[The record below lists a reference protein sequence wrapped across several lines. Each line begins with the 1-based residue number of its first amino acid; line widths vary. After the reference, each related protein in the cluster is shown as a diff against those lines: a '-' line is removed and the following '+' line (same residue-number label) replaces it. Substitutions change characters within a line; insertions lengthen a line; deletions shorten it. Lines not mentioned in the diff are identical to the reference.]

1 MSDVTVIGLG
11 SMGAALARA
20 LIKGGR
26 AVTVWNR
33 TASRAEPL
41 AAAGAKVVGSV
52 ANAIAASPVTIVCID
67 TYASA
72 HALLDTPEG
81 RAALDGKTIVQLTT
95 GTPQEARAS
104 EPWFTERGAAYLD
117 GAIMGYPEHIGTSE
131 GLILFAG
138 VEGAYERCKG
148 ELSLLGGHQRYLGPK
163 IGAAA
168 ALDFALLTRELG
180 SIIGA
185 LHGANICKAEGI
197 GADVFASM
205 ILKGDAARAAA
216 KVIHAGSYAETGAT
230 IRTWAKAAATI
241 RNHARDLGL
250 NDEVPGFILDLHE
263 RALAAG
269 IGDEDIAA
277 IVKVLKVCGRT

>member
-1 MSDVTVIGLG
+1 MSDVSVIGLG

-26 AVTVWNR
+26 SVTVWNR
-33 TASRAEPL
+33 TPARAGPL
-41 AAAGAKVVGSV
+41 VAAGAKRAESV
-52 ANAIAASPVTIVCID
+52 AAAIAASPVTIICVD
-67 TYASA
+67 TYDSSK
-72 HALLDTPEG
+72 ALLDEEAV
-81 RAALDGKTIVQLTT
+81 RAALPGKTIVQLST
-95 GTPQEARAS
+95 GTPQQARAS

-131 GLILFAG
+131 GLVLFSG
-138 VEGAYERCKG
+138 GEVAYERCKG
-148 ELSLLGGHQRYLGPK
+148 DLALLGGHQRYLGPK

-185 LHGANICKAEGI
+185 LHGANICQAEGI
-197 GADVFASM
+197 GADVLASM
-205 ILKGDAARAAA
+205 ILKGDAGRAAA

-241 RNHARDLGL
+241 RQHARDLGI
-250 NDEVPGFILDLHE
+250 NDEVPGFILGLHE
-263 RALAAG
+263 RALAQG
-269 IGDEDIAA
+269 LGEEDIAA
-277 IVKVLKVCGRT
+277 IVKVLRV

>member
-1 MSDVTVIGLG
+1 MSDVSVIGLG
-11 SMGAALARA
+11 LMGAALARA
-20 LIKGGR
+20 LLKGGR

-33 TASRAEPL
+33 TAARAGPL
-41 AAAGAKVVGSV
+41 VAVGGTLATNAAA
-52 ANAIAASPVTIVCID
+52 AIAASPVTMICID

-72 HALLDTPEG
+72 QTLLDTPEARSALAG
-81 RAALDGKTIVQLTT
+81 RAIVQLST

-104 EPWFTERGAAYLD
+104 EPWFGSQGAAYLD
-117 GAIMGYPEHIGTSE
+117 GAIMGYPEHIGTSD

-138 VEGAYERCKG
+138 EEAAYERCKG

-205 ILKGDAARAAA
+205 ILKGDAGRAAA
-216 KVIHAGSYAETGAT
+216 KVIHAGSFTETGAT

-241 RNHARDLGL
+241 RQHARDLGI

-263 RALAAG
+263 RALAHG
-269 IGDEDIAA
+269 LGEEDIAA
-277 IVKVLKVCGRT
+277 IVKVLKAG